1 MTLKINPNQLNNP
14 ATSDWL
20 RAALQDALRPDPLDA
35 LNDAQILEEIL
46 KARHDA
52 LVAQNQ

>member
-20 RAALQDALRPDPLDA
+20 RAALQDALRRDLKTNEKPIYDP
-35 LNDAQILEEIL
+35 
-46 KARHDA
+46 
-52 LVAQNQ
+52 QN